1 MYTDASNEGI
11 GVTLGQIQDGR
22 EVAIAYAGRD
32 FNAAERNY
40 STTEREALAVIFG
53 IKKFEPY
60 LYGRKFVLHT
70 DHHSLKWLMSIS
82 DPTGR
87 LARWSLL
94 VQQYDF
100 DIKHR
105 PGAAHANADALSRR
119 PYTIPSPSLSA
130 YDAPGVQTPRVRELQ
145 RRDQDLSDLITYF
158 ETSKLPD
165 HNGTARSVLLTV
177 DDYFLNEDGLLFHLW
192 TPQGRR
198 RATTY
203 QQLVIPTAL
212 RYELL
217 VWAHDD
223 PTGGHF
229 GTVKTYE
236 KLRTRYY
243 WRKMFSDVNHWCRS
257 CCDCAM
263 RKSPRNR
270 HKAPLL
276 PIPVQDAFDRL
287 ACDIIGPFPP
297 SKSGNRYVVVFSEY
311 LTKWVEAFPV
321 SSIEAPVI
329 ARLLVDEIF
338 ARHGAPRTLL
348 SDRGSNFLSSL
359 VAEVCRL
366 LNTKKVNT
374 TAYHPQTDGLV
385 ERFNNTLAEA
395 ISSFVCSNQQDWDI
409 YIPAILFAYRTSPC
423 VSTGDSPFYLLYGRE
438 PRLAP
443 DVSLLPPTNLSA
455 SVEEHRARIVR
466 QIETAHSIA
475 RSNIARTQQ
484 LMKLQYDK
492 NSADAPFE
500 VGQRVW
506 IYTPRTKRGLS
517 KKFLS
522 KWNGPFRICRKLSP
536 VHYQVRTC
544 DNRLVATTVHA
555 NRLKHFYDPADRPI
569 LPPSVDDPDDLP
581 FDASALPADSFEPD
595 DSTTNATA
603 NAHPDQDVSET
614 PNSPP
619 VDSSDLLDDPDVFGA
634 ERILKSRKRHGKL
647 QYLVKWANY
656 PISESTWEP
665 EENILDPRLLDE
677 FHKKSK

>member
-1 MYTDASNEGI
+1 M
-11 GVTLGQIQDGR
+11 V
-22 EVAIAYAGRD
+22 
-32 FNAAERNY
+32 
-40 STTEREALAVIFG
+40 FG

-60 LYGRKFVLHT
+60 LYGRKFILHT

-87 LARWSLL
+87 LTRWSLL
-94 VQQYDF
+94 LQQYDF
-100 DIKHR
+100 EIKHR
-105 PGAAHANADALSRR
+105 PGTANANADALSRR
-119 PYTIPSPSLSA
+119 PYTISSPSISA
-130 YDAPGVQTPRVRELQ
+130 LDTPGVQVSRVRELQ
-145 RRDQDLSDLITYF
+145 RNDPDLSDLIVYL

-165 HNGTARSVLLTV
+165 HNGPARSLLLTI
-177 DDYFLNEDGLLFHLW
+177 DDYFLSDEGLLFHLW

-203 QQLVIPTAL
+203 QQLVVPPAL

-287 ACDIIGPFPP
+287 ACDIIRPFPP
-297 SKSGNRYVVVFSEY
+297 SKLGNRYVVVFSEY

-321 SSIEAPVI
+321 PSIEAPVI

-338 ARHGAPRTLL
+338 TRHGAPRTLL
-348 SDRGSNFLSSL
+348 SDRGSNFLPSL
-359 VAEVCRL
+359 VTEVCRL

-385 ERFNNTLAEA
+385 EREA
-395 ISSFVCSNQQDWDI
+395 ISSYVSSNQLDWDV

-423 VSTGDSPFYLLYGRE
+423 VSTGDTPFYLLYGRE

-443 DVSLLPPTNLSA
+443 DVSLLPPSQLSS
-455 SVEEHRARIVR
+455 SVEEHRARIARRIEAAQSIVR
-466 QIETAHSIA
+466 A
-475 RSNIARTQQ
+475 NIARTQQ

-492 NSADAPFE
+492 TSDDAPFE
-500 VGQRVW
+500 IGQRVW
-506 IYTPRTKRGLS
+506 IFYL
-517 KKFLS
+517 
-522 KWNGPFRICRKLSP
+522 I
-536 VHYQVRTC
+536 
-544 DNRLVATTVHA
+544 VHA
-555 NRLKHFYDPADRPI
+555 DVYISRAAIAYVCSLFKQFSLRRDSASIRQMNQPMLFFRLCLFFAQIKF
-569 LPPSVDDPDDLP
+569 
-581 FDASALPADSFEPD
+581 
-595 DSTTNATA
+595 
-603 NAHPDQDVSET
+603 
-614 PNSPP
+614 
-619 VDSSDLLDDPDVFGA
+619 
-634 ERILKSRKRHGKL
+634 
-647 QYLVKWANY
+647 
-656 PISESTWEP
+656 
-665 EENILDPRLLDE
+665 
-677 FHKKSK
+677 

>member
-1 MYTDASNEGI
+1 M
-11 GVTLGQIQDGR
+11 
-22 EVAIAYAGRD
+22 
-32 FNAAERNY
+32 
-40 STTEREALAVIFG
+40 
-53 IKKFEPY
+53 
-60 LYGRKFVLHT
+60 
-70 DHHSLKWLMSIS
+70 
-82 DPTGR
+82 
-87 LARWSLL
+87 
-94 VQQYDF
+94 
-100 DIKHR
+100 
-105 PGAAHANADALSRR
+105 
-119 PYTIPSPSLSA
+119 
-130 YDAPGVQTPRVRELQ
+130 
-145 RRDQDLSDLITYF
+145 
-158 ETSKLPD
+158 
-165 HNGTARSVLLTV
+165 
-177 DDYFLNEDGLLFHLW
+177 LFHLW

-203 QQLVIPTAL
+203 QQLVVPPAL

-270 HKAPLL
+270 HKAPQL

-297 SKSGNRYVVVFSEY
+297 SKLGNRYVVVFSEY

-321 SSIEAPVI
+321 PSIEAPVV

-338 ARHGAPRTLL
+338 TRHGAPRTLL

-359 VAEVCRL
+359 VTEVCRL

-395 ISSFVCSNQQDWDI
+395 ISSYVSSNQLDWDV

-423 VSTGDSPFYLLYGRE
+423 VSTGDTPFYLLYGRE

-443 DVSLLPPTNLSA
+443 DVSLLPPSQLSS

-466 QIETAHSIA
+466 QIEAAQSIA
-475 RSNIARTQQ
+475 RANIARTQQ

-492 NSADAPFE
+492 TSSDAPFE
-500 VGQRVW
+500 IGQQVW
-506 IYTPRTKRGLS
+506 IYTPRAKRGLS
-517 KKFLS
+517 KKLLP

-555 NRLKHFYDPADRPI
+555 NRLKHFYDPGDRPI
-569 LPPSVDDPDDLP
+569 LPPTEDDPDDLP
-581 FDASALPADSFEPD
+581 FDTSVLPAPADSFESAGPTSTNNANAVSD
-595 DSTTNATA
+595 TDVSTT
-603 NAHPDQDVSET
+603 V
-614 PNSPP
+614 NSTP
-619 VDSSDLLDDPDVFGA
+619 VDSPDPFNEPDVYHA
-634 ERILKSRKRHGKL
+634 ENIIKSRRRNGQV

-656 PISESTWEP
+656 PSSGNTWEP
-665 EENILDPRLLDE
+665 EENILDSRLLDE
-677 FHKKSK
+677 FNKKSK